1 MNHSVRVM
9 MRAWNRVKTDEM
21 VKDCNHSRK
30 KFILM
35 GIPLNLENDT
45 NESVLRYTRFCSL
58 RKLMI
63 MILEKALM
71 KAKEGGIFS
80 MGEEAK

>member
-1 MNHSVRVM
+1 
-9 MRAWNRVKTDEM
+9 
-21 VKDCNHSRK
+21 
-30 KFILM
+30 M

-45 NESVLRYTRFCSL
+45 NEGVHHYTRFCSL
-58 RKLMI
+58 RKLI

>member
-1 MNHSVRVM
+1 
-9 MRAWNRVKTDEM
+9 
-21 VKDCNHSRK
+21 
-30 KFILM
+30 M

-45 NESVLRYTRFCSL
+45 NEGVHHYTRFCSL